1 MKTVVKKVIIEGMDF
16 ALVREP
22 EWGTDHQYGTV
33 PYSEVDENGRL
44 KRVLLNGFEM
54 CVAATPEEAIERRED
69 VLLAQKWKAKHP
81 NATEVEEMNA
91 IADIVRRRVT
101 GA

>member
-1 MKTVVKKVIIEGMDF
+1 MKTVVKKVVIEGMDF

-44 KRVLLNGFEM
+44 KRALLNGFEM

>member
-1 MKTVVKKVIIEGMDF
+1 MKTVVKKVTIEGMDF

-22 EWGTDHQYGTV
+22 EWGADHQYGTV

-44 KRVLLNGFEM
+44 KRVLNGLEM

-69 VLLAQKWKAKHP
+69 VLLARKWKAEHP
-81 NATEVEEMNA
+81 GATEIEEMKA
-91 IADIVRRRVT
+91 VADIIRRRVAET
-101 GA
+101 